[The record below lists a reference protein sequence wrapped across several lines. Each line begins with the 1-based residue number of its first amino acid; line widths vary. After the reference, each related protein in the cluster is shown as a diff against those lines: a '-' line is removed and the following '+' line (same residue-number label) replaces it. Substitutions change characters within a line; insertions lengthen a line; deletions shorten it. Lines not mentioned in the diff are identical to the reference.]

1 MMSLPAFAM
10 LLYFIAPLLLA
21 CLIFVFIGR
30 KQLIARGL
38 FALLPRS
45 DPMFVKIVER
55 AILWFATVGTLRL
68 VYSWIYRTLS
78 I

>member
-1 MMSLPAFAM
+1 MYL
-10 LLYFIAPLLLA
+10 IAPLLLS

-38 FALLPRS
+38 FALFPSS
-45 DPMFVKIVER
+45 DPMFVKILER
-55 AILWFATVGTLRL
+55 AILWLLTIGALRL
-68 VYSWIYRTLS
+68 VYSWIYRTLA